1 MANGG
6 FTFTQGLQ
14 PSQQTSQGGAGTK
27 GVSDTIF
34 KAATLIENKKRE
46 AMRQFENAQTMMRE
60 DLKTMHG
67 FDTTI
72 GGMGQFS
79 TALSDLAEDAR
90 AKIREAKN
98 PVEAQEIIANF
109 REQYNI
115 AKSRQESIADKK
127 LTYETLVTATGS
139 QVNALNEGLG
149 VDEEYVLPEASDA
162 ALAQRAWDNPYKY
175 GIATVNGRMMAIDP
189 SDGQLKEL
197 GDIEATLNSSMYD
210 LQTRPIEAGAIGD
223 WAKSSE
229 VYTDIGWSNG
239 LWSEERA
246 GQLYDDNILQT
257 GFKEDRTKMGEWRRR
272 QVLNTLEQ
280 RKLIDIFSD
289 EERKNFVNGNFEAL
303 DEEKAKKVIAMGR
316 ELFIEQS
323 RFIKGETTA
332 QRGRSTGGGDDVV
345 DPFEGYGTLSADME
359 LETPDVTTG
368 DTSINYDMFSLP
380 EPIGVKGSN
389 FGGSGGNYDIYGFGV
404 NPKGKQTARIMRE
417 RKSKGYEWT
426 NDNNEEGT
434 ASSYE
439 EARAL
444 AGEYGTVEEVEVTRD
459 PQAEDIIIEQGADG
473 IAGEAWNRIFANNDI
488 ALYLLSQQQ
497 NTVNQNILQ
506 MLRDAKA
513 ASNPAF
519 IGSTPDEV
527 TIFDNQ

>member
-14 PSQQTSQGGAGTK
+14 APQGSSGTK
-27 GVSDTIF
+27 SVSDTIF

-46 AMRQFENAQTMMRE
+46 AMRQYENAQTMMRE

-67 FDTTI
+67 FDTTA

-98 PVEAQEIIANF
+98 PVEAQEIIASF

-127 LTYETLVTATGS
+127 ATYEALVTATGS

-149 VDEEYVLPEASDA
+149 VDEEYVLPEASDIA
-162 ALAQRAWDNPYKY
+162 SAQQSWDNPYKN

-210 LQTRPIEAGAIGD
+210 LQTRPIESGAIRD
-223 WAKSSE
+223 WAKSPE
-229 VYTDIGWSNG
+229 VYTDIGWNNG
-239 LWSEERA
+239 LWNEERA
-246 GQLYDDNILQT
+246 GQLYDDNILQI
-257 GFKEDRTKMGEWRRR
+257 GFKEDRTKMGGWHRR

-280 RKLIDIFSD
+280 RELIDIFSD

-316 ELFIEQS
+316 EEFIKES
-323 RFIKGETTA
+323 RFTKGETTA

-368 DTSINYDMFSLP
+368 DTSISYDMFSLP
-380 EPIGVKGSN
+380 EPIGVEGSD
-389 FGGSGGNYDIYGFGV
+389 FGGTQGNYDIFAFGV
-404 NPKGKQTARIMRE
+404 NPEGKQTARIK
-417 RKSKGYEWT
+417 RKTTTKEYEWT
-426 NDNNEEGT
+426 NDNNEEGS
-434 ASSYE
+434 AESYE

-444 AGEYGTVEEVEVTRD
+444 AGEYGTVEEVETTRER
-459 PQAEDIIIEQGADG
+459 PEDIIIEQGADG

-506 MLRDAKA
+506 ILRDADE
-513 ASNPAF
+513 ASQPAF
-519 IGSTPDEV
+519 IGSTPDEA